1 MSPMKHR
8 PVSNSFALSL
18 CAIVGL
24 LAASR
29 PLLAAAPKTD
39 ARTAALVAALQA
51 VSPDPLGGQ
60 LGRAV
65 VRPAAPAQGTVLGH
79 TANQSA
85 RAETDHRAYLVWK
98 RTQKS

>member
-1 MSPMKHR
+1 MKHR
-8 PVSNSFALSL
+8 RSNLYPALWW
-18 CAIVGL
+18 CALVAL